1 MSRPGPHSQFL
12 SIFLLLLFGQ
22 PVFGLGDL
30 EPTLSVEG
38 DEADPQVGTTEID
51 SEELSRLFA
60 LGVSKDKGRDC
71 VVRWPCGVG
80 GGGDRVTSV
89 GTSTWSNRNRGRL
102 THRDDLSLLLQP
114 LVQRLLKGV
123 HDHPHPLRGD

>member
-1 MSRPGPHSQFL
+1 MSRPGPYSQFL

-51 SEELSRLFA
+51 SEELSGLFA

-71 VVRWPCGVG
+71 VE
-80 GGGDRVTSV
+80 
-89 GTSTWSNRNRGRL
+89 
-102 THRDDLSLLLQP
+102 
-114 LVQRLLKGV
+114 
-123 HDHPHPLRGD
+123 